1 MDNLLL
7 KEAYRTES
15 NFNEEVKV
23 KDLEQAR
30 INLFGKNYEIIIP
43 TDKEVGSCPVFKY
56 NTEKRSYKRDSSECN
71 ITNDISISY
80 DVVEARIIENKS
92 ITIYEAV
99 AFIKD
104 DKIYKKIDGSN
115 NVSDEVKDVT
125 TDGFNVLDNVKKLN
139 QYKYTFTYDKDS
151 NNYVF
156 NSIELVK

>member
-1 MDNLLL
+1 MFLL
-7 KEAYRTES
+7 
-15 NFNEEVKV
+15 
-23 KDLEQAR
+23 
-30 INLFGKNYEIIIP
+30 
-43 TDKEVGSCPVFKY
+43 
-56 NTEKRSYKRDSSECN
+56 SS
-71 ITNDISISY
+71 D
-80 DVVEARIIENKS
+80 D
-92 ITIYEAV
+92 
-99 AFIKD
+99 KD

>member
-1 MDNLLL
+1 MTFSLPFLTSWLKVGIVFLL
-7 KEAYRTES
+7 
-15 NFNEEVKV
+15 
-23 KDLEQAR
+23 
-30 INLFGKNYEIIIP
+30 
-43 TDKEVGSCPVFKY
+43 
-56 NTEKRSYKRDSSECN
+56 SS
-71 ITNDISISY
+71 D
-80 DVVEARIIENKS
+80 D
-92 ITIYEAV
+92 
-99 AFIKD
+99 KD